1 MEGKQSALA
10 PALYTLK
17 TTTNIREVVSKIK
30 PVGID
35 ECPIMRVTEEF
46 RCLCVQSS
54 NLILQTPVGG

>member
-10 PALYTLK
+10 LALYTLK

-35 ECPIMRVTEEF
+35 SV
-46 RCLCVQSS
+46 L
-54 NLILQTPVGG
+54 